1 MVPPL
6 RRPGGANTRRAG
18 VRWRW
23 AQLLAAVLLGYML
36 GIRAPSPTWGPARVD
51 PPRLTVPDRRLHFV
65 DATTH
70 AGADAAASS
79 ASCDRA
85 ACRALARRERPV
97 SPRGGAPD
105 AGRTTDAR
113 NNRADRAS

>member
-6 RRPGGANTRRAG
+6 RRPGGADTRRAG
-18 VRWRW
+18 ARWRW

-36 GIRAPSPTWGPARVD
+36 SIRAPSPTWGPARVD
-51 PPRLTVPDRRLHFV
+51 PPRLTVPDRRL
-65 DATTH
+65 
-70 AGADAAASS
+70 S

-85 ACRALARRERPV
+85 ACRAVARRERPV